1 MPAVKWSGA
10 GCEMGADRVTERQS
24 DRVTLHI
31 MLASHSLV
39 LLLSLSVEGGQE
51 AERKERGGILLD
63 TLGEL
68 NERGWESRL
77 RSLITDHFQVS
88 TKSR

>member
-1 MPAVKWSGA
+1 
-10 GCEMGADRVTERQS
+10 
-24 DRVTLHI
+24 

-63 TLGEL
+63 TLALGEL